1 MGHIGYTPQYK
12 KSFSPQGFKSNDEKQ
27 LIDEAVKIE
36 KAGAFA
42 IVLECINFK
51 LAKKIT
57 KILKI
62 PTIGIGSSL
71 YCNGQILVL
80 DDLIGLSGFY
90 PKFVKRYLN
99 LNKIIS
105 NAIQKYKTDVIKK
118 KFPKIS
124 NSYK

>member
-1 MGHIGYTPQYK
+1 M
-12 KSFSPQGFKSNDEKQ
+12 
-27 LIDEAVKIE
+27 
-36 KAGAFA
+36 
-42 IVLECINFK
+42 
-51 LAKKIT
+51 AKKIT